1 MTKATKVTKPDA
13 IHCHV
18 EKLTGDRGQLVANVV
33 AGGRRADRY
42 RFGTPAPLDSVRKAA
57 VQLNRFPSPSATA
70 RGEGPTITTDT
81 IRPLTAADTVA

>member
-1 MTKATKVTKPDA
+1 MTKATKIPKPDG
-13 IHCHV
+13 IHYHV

-57 VQLNRFPSPSATA
+57 VQLNRFPSPSPSAKPEADDRRST
-70 RGEGPTITTDT
+70 PT
-81 IRPLTAADTVA
+81 R